1 MSSLVV
7 ESSGPLNAEV
17 SSSEFVLSASVSMM
31 MSLITLEGDGFAPGG
46 DVSRELYERLSGYL
60 RDGHLWYHC

>member
-1 MSSLVV
+1 M
-7 ESSGPLNAEV
+7 ESSEPLNDDV
-17 SSSEFVLSASVSMM
+17 SASGVVLPASVSMM

-60 RDGHLWYHC
+60 RDSRLQYHC

>member
-1 MSSLVV
+1 M
-7 ESSGPLNAEV
+7 ESSEPLNDDV
-17 SSSEFVLSASVSMM
+17 SALGVVLPASVSMM

-60 RDGHLWYHC
+60 RDSRLQYHC